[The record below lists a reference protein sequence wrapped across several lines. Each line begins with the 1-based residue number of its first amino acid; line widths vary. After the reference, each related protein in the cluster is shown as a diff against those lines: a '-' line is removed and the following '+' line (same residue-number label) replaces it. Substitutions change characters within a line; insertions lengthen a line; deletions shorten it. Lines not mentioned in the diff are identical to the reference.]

1 VCPQYRAGHVCA
13 FLTEFSAWSTDKQNK
28 ELAFLED
35 LLQSQMVRLRRA
47 LMFETFEGGITNKE
61 VSKLARDVSSM
72 TKLVHD
78 IRNPAAS
85 PFGKPTTS
93 APPDEKKTSILGE
106 LFKDLRKQPDGTFG
120 SAEPKK
126 EGV

>member
-1 VCPQYRAGHVCA
+1 
-13 FLTEFSAWSTDKQNK
+13 
-28 ELAFLED
+28 
-35 LLQSQMVRLRRA
+35 
-47 LMFETFEGGITNKE
+47 MFETFEGGITNKE